1 MMGEFR
7 VHHIRFFEYQ
17 PKAIHCIAYNK
28 ETEKLAVSRSDGTL
42 ELWSSRDHWFQEKVI
57 PGVEGKSIEALCWQ
71 GERLFTAGLDGYI
84 TEFDL
89 LRLQPKAIAT
99 SNAGP
104 IWCLTSD
111 PTGKFLAAGTEDGC
125 VVIFDTENNTLESK
139 KAFDKQESRI
149 LCIAWHSAGETIVT
163 GGIDNIR
170 LWSVRSGHAYQR
182 LTLGRQEKN
191 KETIVWC
198 LAVTSDMTIVSGDSR
213 GKTSFWNGEQGTLIK
228 SFLSHK
234 ADVFCLCVDKTEMS
248 VLSSGVDSTVV
259 QFEYTSTQKDS
270 DWKVWVKSLAH
281 FRHTHDVRSL
291 ALANDHIV
299 SGGVDTNLVV
309 YRLQPGK
316 KKVWRKLAPIPHRSM
331 VQVARQAEMVI
342 LKYTDY
348 LEVWRLGHTN
358 KTSKTD
364 GEILPLQSNPLKL
377 VQLKNKSSEPI
388 VCFAISSHGNMVA
401 FSDQD
406 SIRAYRL
413 IIDNKELINP
423 SVSIKKLK
431 LETSESVQTAMPA
444 HHMVVSSNGE
454 TLVTATVCGNVQ
466 VLCADNGYL
475 KVDHTFQA
483 SQEPALSITMMC
495 LCPNDELVAVGDNG
509 RNVTIYDIT
518 KKQVVCRLPQYSC
531 QVTAMAFTL
540 CSKKMVAVYTDQMVY
555 EFDIEEQEY
564 SEWSKSNS
572 TKFPS
577 YWKRRHNKI
586 NHIFFHSQHPH
597 KMFLHDEQTLYVL
610 DKSKSFPTEE
620 VKPSKKGLG
629 KQDGDKKVSGKQDED
644 SGTHPLSICKKYKF
658 ILHMDS
664 LRDDWLVTVERPP
677 SAIND
682 NLPSTLKTKK
692 FGT

>member
-17 PKAIHCIAYNK
+17 PKAIHCIAYNNV
-28 ETEKLAVSRSDGTL
+28 TEKLAVSRSDGTL
-42 ELWSSRDHWFQEKVI
+42 ELWSSRDHWFQEKMI

-111 PTGKFLAAGTEDGC
+111 PTGTFLAAGTEDGC
-125 VVIFDTENNTLESK
+125 VVIFDTENNTLEFKRS
-139 KAFDKQESRI
+139 FDKQESRI

-198 LAVTSDMTIVSGDSR
+198 LAITSDMTIVSGDSR

-234 ADVFCLCVDKTEMS
+234 ADVFCLCVDKTETS

-309 YRLQPGK
+309 YRLQLGK
-316 KKVWRKLAPIPHRSM
+316 KKMWRKLAPIPHQSM
-331 VQVARQAEMVI
+331 VQVARQAEMVV
-342 LKYTDY
+342 LKYTNY

-358 KTSKTD
+358 KTSQTD

-388 VCFAISSHGNMVA
+388 VCFAISSHGNLVA

-413 IIDNKELINP
+413 VIENKELINP
-423 SVSIKKLK
+423 TVSIKKLK
-431 LETSESVQTAMPA
+431 LDTCEDSRIPLPA
-444 HHMVVSSNGE
+444 HHMVVSTDGE
-454 TLVTATVCGNVQ
+454 KLVTATVCGNVQ
-466 VLCADNGYL
+466 VLHIEDGHL
-475 KVDHTFQA
+475 KVEHTFRDSKA
-483 SQEPALSITMMC
+483 RDDSITMMC
-495 LCPNDELVAVGDNG
+495 LCPNDQLVAIGDSG
-509 RNVTIYDIT
+509 RNVTIYDIS
-518 KKQVVCRLPQYSC
+518 KQQVVCQLPQYSC

-540 CSKKMVAVYTDQMVY
+540 SGETLVAVYTDQMVY
-555 EFDIEEQEY
+555 EFDIAEQEY
-564 SEWSKSNS
+564 TGWSKKNS
-572 TKFPS
+572 AKFPS
-577 YWKRRHNKI
+577 HWKRRHSKI
-586 NHIFFHSQHPH
+586 NHVFFLSQHPD
-597 KMFLHDEQTLYVL
+597 KIFLHDEQTLYVL

-620 VKPSKKGLG
+620 IRQLKKGSWR
-629 KQDGDKKVSGKQDED
+629 QDGDRKSLGNQNGNG
-644 SGTHPLSICKKYKF
+644 SSQPLSICKKYKY
-658 ILHMDS
+658 ILHIDA
-664 LRDDWLVTVERPP
+664 LGDDWLVTVERPP
-677 SAIND
+677 AAIND